1 MTKVLFVLDSWPVME
16 WLKAREPVATRFDEL
31 IDLANLGRAHLLMST
46 INLGEVY
53 YLSWKEWGPIRADEI
68 RTRFERLPVRIL
80 NPTKQDVLAAAR
92 IKAQHHFPYADAFA
106 VVLALDYGGSI
117 ITGDPDFRR
126 LSGAGTVS
134 IQWWGK

>member
-53 YLSWKEWGPIRADEI
+53 YLSWKEWG
-68 RTRFERLPVRIL
+68 L
-80 NPTKQDVLAAAR
+80 
-92 IKAQHHFPYADAFA
+92 
-106 VVLALDYGGSI
+106 
-117 ITGDPDFRR
+117 
-126 LSGAGTVS
+126 
-134 IQWWGK
+134 